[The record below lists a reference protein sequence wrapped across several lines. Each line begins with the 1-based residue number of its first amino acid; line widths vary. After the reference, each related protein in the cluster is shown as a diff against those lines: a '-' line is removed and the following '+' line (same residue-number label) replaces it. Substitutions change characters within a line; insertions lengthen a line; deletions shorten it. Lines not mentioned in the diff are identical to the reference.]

1 MLHKT
6 LKSAVLLAGM
16 ALSAMPSFASGPIH
30 LNTFADA
37 TAAIA
42 AGTLR
47 TLSTIDSD
55 PFAVQGR
62 VMQND
67 AFGLPAELR
76 DSAFPTVAPAPGTA
90 FYTTTGSA
98 ADLNTHIS
106 GAYDYCWII
115 DPSLAGS
122 HIDISLFLPHVFSL
136 AQPYGLDTLA
146 IAISDTTNR
155 VMLWRWDSSVLTTGS
170 NNFSFNFNSGVG
182 AGGSTSFFVDPGFDL
197 NNVIQFQVGYQGR
210 LTSALTLDPEGRTGL
225 PVSTEHLQI
234 VPEPGATALLVSF
247 AGLGAVMVSKRRRAL
262 K

>member
-1 MLHKT
+1 MQHKT
-6 LKSAVLLAGM
+6 GKSAVFLLALVLLGK
-16 ALSAMPSFASGPIH
+16 PSFASGPIH
-30 LNTFADA
+30 LNTFGDA
-37 TAAIA
+37 QAAIA

-47 TLSTIDSD
+47 TLSTVDTD

-76 DSAFPTVAPAPGTA
+76 NSQFPTTTPPAGTA
-90 FYTTTGSA
+90 FYTTSGSA
-98 ADLNTHIS
+98 ADLNSHIS

-122 HIDISLFLPHVFSL
+122 HLNISLFLPHVFSL

-155 VMLWRWDSSVLTTGS
+155 VMLWRWDSTVLTTGS
-170 NNFSFNFNSGVG
+170 NNFNFDFNAGVG

-197 NNVIQFQVGYQGR
+197 NNVIQFQVGYQGQ
-210 LTSALTLDPEGRTGL
+210 LTPAFPPDPEGRIGL
-225 PVSTEHLQI
+225 WAGTEHVQI
-234 VPEPGATALLVSF
+234 VPEPGVTTLLVSV
-247 AGLGAVMVSKRRRAL
+247 AGFGVVMVSRRRRA